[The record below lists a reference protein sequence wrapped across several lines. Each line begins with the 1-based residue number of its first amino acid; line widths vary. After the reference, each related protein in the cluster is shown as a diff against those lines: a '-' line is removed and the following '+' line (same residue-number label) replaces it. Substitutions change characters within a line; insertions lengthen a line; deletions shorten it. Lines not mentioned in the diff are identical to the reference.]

1 MSDTTSSSDQSGGKI
16 TIPDEKTL
24 SQAFK
29 LSIKISKPVCSYFFI
44 DSCRGKVCIVSSD
57 GDKIVYKNSEEYTSP
72 IQNTYKVGGEYLVV
86 TENTIYV
93 ISANTKVQKSV

>member
-1 MSDTTSSSDQSGGKI
+1 MAESTQQSAGKI
-16 TIPDEKTL
+16 TIPEGTTL

-29 LSIKISKPVCSYFFI
+29 LSIKISKPVCTYFYI
-44 DSCRGKVCIVSSD
+44 DSCRDKVNIMNSD

-72 IQNTYKVGGEYLVV
+72 IQNTYKVGNEYLVV

-93 ISANTKVQKSV
+93 ISAKTKVQKAA

>member
-1 MSDTTSSSDQSGGKI
+1 MAESTQQSAGKI
-16 TIPDEKTL
+16 TIPETTTL

-29 LSIKISKPVCSYFFI
+29 LSIKISKPVCTYFYI
-44 DSCRGKVCIVSSD
+44 DSCRGKINIVNSD

-72 IQNTYKVGGEYLVV
+72 IKNTYKVGSEYLIV

-93 ISANTKVQKSV
+93 ISANTKVKQSS